1 MNEIRRCIVSAMLVG
16 LAICAALA
24 QQPKAGVMGAAE
36 VKKVVPKEYF
46 FRGQSAAVQLR
57 NSAGI
62 QVPDGKMVLAG
73 MVDTSGCSS
82 DLQQKYQG
90 MFITEVKLD
99 IEGSS
104 LAPGAYGFGFTKDGK
119 FIVMDVGANDVLSV
133 SSKTDDKLRRPVPL
147 KIVEE
152 GGMYRLYAGKKWVG
166 LKTQ

>member
-1 MNEIRRCIVSAMLVG
+1 
-16 LAICAALA
+16 
-24 QQPKAGVMGAAE
+24 
-36 VKKVVPKEYF
+36 
-46 FRGQSAAVQLR
+46 
-57 NSAGI
+57 
-62 QVPDGKMVLAG
+62 MVLAG